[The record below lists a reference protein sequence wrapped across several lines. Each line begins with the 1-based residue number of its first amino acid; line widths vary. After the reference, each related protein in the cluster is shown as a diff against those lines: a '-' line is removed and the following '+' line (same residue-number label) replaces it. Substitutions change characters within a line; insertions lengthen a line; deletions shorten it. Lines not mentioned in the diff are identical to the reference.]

1 MLLLLLN
8 GCPGY
13 FFSIPAGPIVIGAGQ
28 DAGGDVYVGGAAT
41 ESDSSANA
49 AIRLPTQQHD
59 SPFADDP
66 YTHDPPVKQQQTDDE
81 KDE

>member
-13 FFSIPAGPIVIGAGQ
+13 FYSIPAGPVVIGAGQ
-28 DAGGDVYVGGAAT
+28 DANGDVYVGG
-41 ESDSSANA
+41 SSPVEGGAVNA

-59 SPFADDP
+59 SPFARDP
-66 YTHDPPVKQQQTDDE
+66 YAHEPPVNQQQTDSKE
-81 KDE
+81 EE